1 MFGALVPSALETA
14 FFVSLLLHW
23 LISVQNKTATN
34 AEHLSGTKS
43 QQHRKPN
50 NQRPT

>member
-23 LISVQNKTATN
+23 LITVKNKRATK
-34 AEHLSGTKS
+34 AERSSGTKS
-43 QQHRKPN
+43 Q
-50 NQRPT
+50 